1 MAVIAPL
8 VGGALGGWAAT
19 AINATWVAGTFGYA
33 VGAGIGS
40 LAGSMLF
47 PPKMPGVQGPRA
59 ADGMVQVSTYGASIP
74 IVYGTTALAGNVIW
88 SSGIREVKT
97 TRKEGGK
104 GGGGGTKVT
113 TYTYYCS
120 FAVGLCEGEI
130 NCIRRVWLDSDLKY
144 DTTSANPKVIA
155 ANAKFLAGV
164 TLYAGGEAQMP
175 DATIEAHVGAGN
187 APAYRGLAYLVFDDL
202 FLEPYGNRIPNVRVE
217 LVRADLYYTSEP
229 YPIHVLDSLTSGAA
243 WTGAFSWMPPDDSL
257 DAACALA
264 AGALTV
270 TVSYGSYGNY
280 GAVPG
285 AVGYEHSGMEA
296 EWLTS
301 AADCTGGALTVT
313 VSYGS
318 YSNWPAESLESAA
331 DCTGGS
337 LAVTAGYV
345 SYGNYAAESLES
357 SCALVSGSLT

>member
-74 IVYGTTALAGNVIW
+74 IVYGTMALAGNVIW
-88 SSGIREVKT
+88 SAGIREVKT

-104 GGGGGTKVT
+104 GGGGSTKVT
-113 TYTYYCS
+113 TYTYYCD

-144 DTTSANPKVIA
+144 DASSTNAKVIA
-155 ANAKFLAGV
+155 ANAKFLDKV
-164 TLYAGGEAQMP
+164 TLYAGGESQSADP
-175 DATIEAHVGAGN
+175 IIEAHVGAGN

-202 FLEPYGNRIPNVRVE
+202 LLEPYGNRIPNVRVE

-229 YPIHVLDSLTSGAA
+229 YPIHVLEELTSSALPTEA
-243 WTGAFSWMPPDDSL
+243 CFWKPPIEDL

-264 AGALTV
+264 SGSMAV
-270 TVSYGSYGNY
+270 TVMYGSYTNY
-280 GAVPG
+280 GALDG
-285 AVGYEHSGMEA
+285 AEY
-296 EWLTS
+296 LQ
-301 AADCTGGALTVT
+301 
-313 VSYGS
+313 
-318 YSNWPAESLESAA
+318 SAA

-337 LAVTAGYV
+337 MAVTAGYV
-345 SYGNYAAESLES
+345 SYANYQPEDMQAA
-357 SCALVSGSLT
+357 CALASGSLT

>member
-19 AINATWVAGTFGYA
+19 AGFGFAAGSFGYA
-33 VGAGIGS
+33 VGAG
-40 LAGSMLF
+40 LGSMAGALLF

-59 ADGMVQVSTYGASIP
+59 ADGMVQVSTYGASIS
-74 IVYGTTALAGNVIW
+74 IVYGTMALAGNVIW

-104 GGGGGTKVT
+104 GGGGSTKVT

-130 NCIRRVWLDSDLKY
+130 NCIRRVWLDSDLRY
-144 DTTSANPKVIA
+144 DTTNPAAASANA
-155 ANAKFLAGV
+155 AFLAGV
-164 TLYAGGEAQMP
+164 TLYAGGEAQLP
-175 DATIEAHVGAGN
+175 DSAIEAHVGAGN

-217 LVRADLYYTSEP
+217 MVKADLYYTSEP
-229 YPIHVLDSLTSGAA
+229 YPIHVLDSLTSGAD
-243 WTGAFSWMPPDDSL
+243 WTGAASWMPPDDSL
-257 DAACALA
+257 DAACALT

-280 GAVPG
+280 GAIPG
-285 AVGYEHSGMEA
+285 ALGYEHSGMEA
-296 EWLTS
+296 EWLEC

-318 YSNWPAESLESAA
+318 YTNWPAELLDAA
-331 DCTGGS
+331 CALASGS
-337 LAVTAGYV
+337 MAVTAGYI
-345 SYGNYAAESLES
+345 SYTNWPAESLES